1 MSNLDIL
8 PVRNCLKRL
17 AVCNHIDS
25 VFLIY
30 MAALLNID
38 STSGTKFS
46 PPKKGGENEYGIFTR
61 KLLSPHADVTYIFFG
76 PSVGNDCHQ
85 SAAIQ
90 HDFAQMRY
98 LSDCKP
104 KHPDI
109 LVDV

>member
-76 PSVGNDCHQ
+76 PSVKRFTKEQNSYHSLDRC
-85 SAAIQ
+85 
-90 HDFAQMRY
+90 
-98 LSDCKP
+98 LV
-104 KHPDI
+104 KH
-109 LVDV
+109 LLQAN